1 MKRFEAR
8 CQIQAQS
15 EVAWR
20 WLSDF
25 ARWPEWTPTVDAVDV
40 LDPGETRVGTRVRL
54 HQPRLRP
61 AVWVVERWQPGRG
74 FAWGSRRAG
83 LRTRASHG
91 LVPAPGG
98 GCEVALEFTIEGLF
112 APFAARLGRD
122 MIARYLA
129 LEAAGLKARC
139 ETGPRVA
146 TAPAPGKGGIHD
158 AP

>member
-1 MKRFEAR
+1 
-8 CQIQAQS
+8 
-15 EVAWR
+15 VAVAVGSR
-20 WLSDF
+20 AL
-25 ARWPEWTPTVDAVDV
+25 AEWTPTVDAVDV
-40 LDPGETRVGTRVRL
+40 LDPGETRVGTRVCL

-61 AVWVVERWQPGRG
+61 AVWVVDRWQPGSG
-74 FAWGSRRAG
+74 FCMGLAQGS

-91 LVPAPGG
+91 LVPAPDG
-98 GCEVALEFTIEGLF
+98 GCEVALGFTLEGLF

-139 ETGPRVA
+139 EIGPRVA
-146 TAPAPGKGGIHD
+146 TAPVPRKGGIHD

>member
-8 CQIQAQS
+8 CQIQAPS

-40 LDPGETRVGTRVRL
+40 LDSGETRVGTRVRL
-54 HQPRLRP
+54 HQPRVRP
-61 AVWVVERWQPGRG
+61 AVWVVERWQPGGG
-74 FAWGSRRAG
+74 FAWVSRRVG
-83 LRTRASHG
+83 LRTRASHV
-91 LVPAPGG
+91 LAPAPDR
-98 GCEVALEFTIEGLF
+98 GCEVALEFTLEGLL
-112 APFAARLGRD
+112 APFAARVGRD

-139 ETGPRVA
+139 ETGPQVA
-146 TAPAPGKGGIHD
+146 TAPVPGQGEIHD
-158 AP
+158 AS